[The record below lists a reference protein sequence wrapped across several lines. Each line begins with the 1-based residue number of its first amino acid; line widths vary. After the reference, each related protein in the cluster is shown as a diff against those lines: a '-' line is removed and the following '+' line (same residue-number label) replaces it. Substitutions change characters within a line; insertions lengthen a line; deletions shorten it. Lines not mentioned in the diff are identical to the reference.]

1 MSRSRWT
8 PIWREVTRRS
18 NNILTF
24 ALPDQLTCHL
34 SPNISAHLDKLR
46 SCVKEEVDILDSL
59 SLIVCAVSVDVK
71 QHWTK
76 WKVEWEAL
84 TGMCRWS
91 ISTFKTSCGCTALDM
106 PAWRKTAEQT
116 EQVACFSEDLKCWEA
131 WDTTCG
137 HRAEDITPLIT
148 WRREACKE
156 EALDDLPWKDERGPS
171 SVGRTLEPFQRLRW
185 GNFWQTGWSTYGL
198 FKAHRCHL
206 EMNWNWTELNCTK
219 RSKPHNVCSN
229 SRFQLHWFEALCH
242 CFRKQLGHVLCLHYN
257 GTSDSPPA

>member
-8 PIWREVTRRS
+8 PIWQKVARRS

-24 ALPDQLTCHL
+24 ALPDQLTCRL
-34 SPNISAHLDKLR
+34 SPNSSAHLDKLR

-76 WKVEWEAL
+76 Y
-84 TGMCRWS
+84 
-91 ISTFKTSCGCTALDM
+91 SCGCTALDM
-106 PAWRKTAEQT
+106 PAWRETTEQM

-156 EALDDLPWKDERGPS
+156 EALDDLPWKDERGTS
-171 SVGRTLEPFQRLRW
+171 TIRRTLEPFQRLRW
-185 GNFWQTGWSTYGL
+185 ENFWEMGWSAYGL
-198 FKAHRCHL
+198 FRAHRYHL
-206 EMNWNWTELNCTK
+206 ELNWNWTKLNEDK
-219 RSKPHNVCSN
+219 RRKPHNVCSN
-229 SRFQLHWFEALCH
+229 SRLQLHWPEAHCR
-242 CFRKQLGHVLCLHYN
+242 CFRKQLRHVLCLHDN
-257 GTSDSPPA
+257 GTWRARGLKLSKEACL